1 MRLKGEIEGGR
12 QEPPSFLSC
21 DTACDTDYVIC
32 DTDCDMASKTP
43 LYGFPYAR
51 GYQYTPTPL
60 AVAYTPFNRA
70 I

>member
-1 MRLKGEIEGGR
+1 MEKLKGDGKSRPLFYLVIR
-12 QEPPSFLSC
+12 I
-21 DTACDTDYVIC
+21 VIC

-51 GYQYTPTPL
+51 GYQYTPLLL
-60 AVAYTPFNRA
+60 ARPDTPFNRA